1 MQAPLCASPHSKP
14 SKKRVKGIKRKYKL
28 SEKRLPKCISSPHRP
43 CVSVCVCVCEF
54 ACVMFVALLNGFFL
68 DLMEQV
74 PSQGN
79 GLNHTYKVKSF
90 ETGEKLRASL

>member
-1 MQAPLCASPHSKP
+1 MGKGLKNLC
-14 SKKRVKGIKRKYKL
+14 
-28 SEKRLPKCISSPHRP
+28 EKCLPKCISSPHRL
-43 CVSVCVCVCEF
+43 CVCVC
-54 ACVMFVALLNGFFL
+54 ALFVALLNGFFL

-79 GLNHTYKVKSF
+79 GLYHTYKVKSF